1 MVMEIEVGGAEF
13 GGRAEWRKG
22 VGGKCDGAGI
32 TENFTPTSRS
42 EVFSTPPDVDGRN
55 RVLIRFVVPRCF
67 RWADRMFG
75 IFMTPF
81 F

>member
-32 TENFTPTSRS
+32 SEIFAPTARS
-42 EVFSTPPDVDGRN
+42 ETAITLPDVFGRN
-55 RVLIRFVVPRCF
+55 AHGTARREVEPYKKAKGSGDGGETNR
-67 RWADRMFG
+67 G
-75 IFMTPF
+75 
-81 F
+81 